1 MCALQATKKLRDL
14 EYPGQIV
21 GVSRRLTNDEYAE
34 FRNAGLDDLHHEDGI
49 PLQYYV
55 LKLILKRVLPLN

>member
-21 GVSRRLTNDEYAE
+21 GVSRHLTNDEYAE
-34 FRNAGLDDLHHEDGI
+34 FCNAGLDDLHHEDGI
-49 PLQYYV
+49 PLA
-55 LKLILKRVLPLN
+55 I